1 MNTPDSINIKTTRLS
16 KSKYDR
22 PTKTLTDSLQTNA
35 KMKEKL
41 ENYQRVDDI
50 DDVSLSTHVRYVTLK
65 DGVQRFCLG
74 GLLVKKHSKYVV
86 LSNGNFSWSVQRYH
100 WTKGQNSGTQ
110 HGGRYE
116 PEEEEPCFET
126 IFFKVKS
133 KQDKQNDIIQKQ
145 AEQIE
150 QLKNM
155 ICNR

>member
-1 MNTPDSINIKTTRLS
+1 MPNNDDTIKTIRLS
-16 KSKYDR
+16 KSKYNR
-22 PTKTLTDSLQTNA
+22 PDKTLTDSLQTNA

-41 ENYQRVDDI
+41 ENYIRVEDI

-65 DGVQRFCLG
+65 DGAQRFCLG

-100 WTKGQNSGTQ
+100 WGDDDD
-110 HGGRYE
+110 E
-116 PEEEEPCFET
+116 PLFET

-133 KQDKQNDIIQKQ
+133 KQDKQDEIIQKQ

-150 QLKNM
+150 KLKNM
-155 ICNR
+155 IRNK